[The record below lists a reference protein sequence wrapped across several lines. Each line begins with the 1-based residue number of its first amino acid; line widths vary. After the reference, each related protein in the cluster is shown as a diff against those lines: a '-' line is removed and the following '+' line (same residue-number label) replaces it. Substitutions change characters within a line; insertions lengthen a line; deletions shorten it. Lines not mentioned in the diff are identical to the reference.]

1 MMNNKIQYI
10 LIALCSVLGACSSE
24 EVPVTI
30 PQQDTETMT
39 FSVAMNG
46 DNSDEVNVVPYF
58 KKGDQIRLYNPVSYS
73 TPDFTDDSQKAYI
86 YECDSARTALD
97 EEYPYKF
104 IPFNNK
110 GFKWKN
116 LNPTSIYYMFEAAYP
131 AISISMKYRL
141 IKVQRKTSKMP
152 IYCLPITANSSVN
165 KTKP

>member
-73 TPDFTDDSQKAYI
+73 TPDFTDNSPTAYI
-86 YECDSARTALD
+86 YECDFERTALD
-97 EEYPYKF
+97 EEYSY
-104 IPFNNK
+104 
-110 GFKWKN
+110 
-116 LNPTSIYYMFEAAYP
+116 
-131 AISISMKYRL
+131 
-141 IKVQRKTSKMP
+141 
-152 IYCLPITANSSVN
+152 
-165 KTKP
+165 